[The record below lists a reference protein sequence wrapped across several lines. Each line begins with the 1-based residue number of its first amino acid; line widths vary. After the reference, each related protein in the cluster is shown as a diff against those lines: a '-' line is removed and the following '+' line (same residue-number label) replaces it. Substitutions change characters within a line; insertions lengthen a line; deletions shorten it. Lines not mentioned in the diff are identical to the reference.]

1 MYQPKAFRLL
11 LRPLLFLLALHLV
24 AHGAHAAAISL
35 DVLQRD
41 GFGMVEIKRPQ
52 PNVLTVIAEIN
63 GRKVRLIVDTGW
75 GSDGISMD
83 SGLFNAAGMPTEG
96 SGEFGRSAS
105 GKDLGEV
112 KRVRAERVVIGN
124 VEIKNVP
131 LYVGSFRALRNEQ
144 FRRQTAAEGFI
155 GAGFLR
161 TCSAVVDLQNLKL
174 YLRPPGTGRRAVL
187 GPALRGAGLAE
198 VPFEVTGH
206 NCLVEVEINEF
217 AGTMFLDTG
226 ASLAGLD
233 SRVAPKI
240 KASAY
245 KSRAGFIDA
254 AGVISQTELAKLRS
268 FKIGGVPARASDI
281 RMGKY
286 GFYVD
291 TRGKVIGL
299 LGMDILGPNG
309 TIIDFGAKKLY
320 FYPLT

>member
-155 GAGFLR
+155 GAGFL
-161 TCSAVVDLQNLKL
+161 QL